1 MSKIGKKPI
10 EIPEEVIVKL
20 EKGEIIVSGP
30 KGSLC
35 QKIPPEIEVNLE
47 GDRLVVIAKDKSE
60 FANTLRGTFR
70 SLISNMVKGV
80 KDGWEKTLEI
90 SGTGFRALLEGRNL
104 VLYLGFSHP
113 VKIIPP
119 EGISFSVS
127 ERKIQIFGTD
137 KALVGK
143 IAAEIRRI
151 KPPDAYKGKGIRY
164 EGEIIKLKPGK
175 QAKIGGAGGGT
186 K

>member
-30 KGSLC
+30 KGNLC
-35 QKIPPEIEVNLE
+35 QKIPSEIAVNLE

-60 FANTLRGTFR
+60 FANTLQGTFR

-113 VKIIPP
+113 VKITPP